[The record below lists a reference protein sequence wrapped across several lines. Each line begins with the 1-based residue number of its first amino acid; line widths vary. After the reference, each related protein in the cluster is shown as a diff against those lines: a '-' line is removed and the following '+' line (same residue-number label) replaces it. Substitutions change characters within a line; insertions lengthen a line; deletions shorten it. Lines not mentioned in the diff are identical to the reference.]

1 MSDVSNR
8 VGSPPATL
16 AADHR
21 GREWEPSQGSHQELR
36 AGIVGVSGY
45 SGMELARILAVHS
58 SFTLSLVTT
67 DKWQG
72 RRLGQFVAV
81 SRAAAELT
89 CLSHAAGQESFK
101 TLDVVFLC
109 TPAEASI
116 SLAPVTLAAG
126 TRVVDL
132 SGAFRLA
139 ADEYPSWY
147 GFEHGQPDLLREA
160 VYSMP
165 EAADMPA
172 RLRGAKLVSNPGCYP
187 TASALSVLPLL
198 RAGLIEPD
206 PIFIDAKSGTTG
218 AGRKASEDYSF
229 SELADDFRAYRV
241 LRHQHQPEIERV
253 LALGGAPGAKVTFTP
268 HLLPIRRGILAA
280 AYCRLCAGAGGSD
293 PAQAVKQA
301 IASFAEGKP
310 FIHVVT
316 PDEVRLRAVVGTN
329 RVLLGASADAKRG
342 VVVSIAAID
351 NLVKGAAGQAVQNA
365 NMMFGL
371 PETTGLLALAGH
383 LP

>member
-1 MSDVSNR
+1 
-8 VGSPPATL
+8 
-16 AADHR
+16 
-21 GREWEPSQGSHQELR
+21 
-36 AGIVGVSGY
+36 
-45 SGMELARILAVHS
+45 MELARILAVHPA
-58 SFTLSLVTT
+58 FALTAVTT

-72 RRLGQFVAV
+72 KRLGQFVAV
-81 SRAAAELT
+81 GGEAAELT
-89 CLSHAAGQESFK
+89 CLSHAAGQEVFK
-101 TLDVVFLC
+101 TLDVVFFC

-116 SLAPVTLAAG
+116 TLAPVALAAG

-132 SGAFRLA
+132 SGAFRLSA
-139 ADEYPSWY
+139 EEYPSWY
-147 GFEHGQPDLLREA
+147 GFEHGQPELLREA

-165 EAADMPA
+165 EVVDMSA
-172 RLRGAKLVSNPGCYP
+172 RLRTAKLVSNPGCYP
-187 TASALSVLPLL
+187 TASTLSVLPLL
-198 RAGLIEPD
+198 LAGLIEPD

-218 AGRKASEDYSF
+218 AGRKGTEDYSF

-253 LALGGAPGAKVTFTP
+253 LALGGAPSAKVTFTP
-268 HLLPIRRGILAA
+268 HLLPVRRGILAS
-280 AYCRLCAGAGGSD
+280 AYCRLRPGAGGAD
-293 PAQAVKQA
+293 PAQAVKHA
-301 IASFAEGKP
+301 LASFAEGKP
-310 FIHVVT
+310 FIHIVT

-329 RVLLGASADAKRG
+329 RVLMGASADAKRG

-383 LP
+383 MP

>member
-1 MSDVSNR
+1 
-8 VGSPPATL
+8 
-16 AADHR
+16 
-21 GREWEPSQGSHQELR
+21 
-36 AGIVGVSGY
+36 
-45 SGMELARILAVHS
+45 MELARILAAHPA
-58 SFTLSLVTT
+58 FSLVAVTT

-72 RRLGQFVAV
+72 KRLGQFVAV
-81 SRAAAELT
+81 SGNSATLT
-89 CLSHAAGQESFK
+89 CVSHAAGQETFK
-101 TLDVVFLC
+101 TLDVIFFC

-116 SLAPVTLAAG
+116 GLAPVALAAG

-132 SGAFRLA
+132 SGAFRLSA
-139 ADEYPSWY
+139 EDYPEWY
-147 GFEHGQPDLLREA
+147 GFEHGQPELLREA

-165 EAADMPA
+165 EVADMTA

-218 AGRKASEDYSF
+218 AGRRGVEEWSF

-253 LALGGAPGAKVTFTP
+253 LALGGSPGAKVTFTP
-268 HLLPIRRGILAA
+268 HLLPVRRGILAS
-280 AYCRLCAGAGGSD
+280 AYCRLRSGAGGAD
-293 PAQAVKQA
+293 PAQAVKRA

-310 FIHVVT
+310 FIQVVS

-329 RVLLGASADAKRG
+329 RVLMGASADATRG

-383 LP
+383 MP